1 MATQLAS
8 AEQRPAAVLYIRPR
22 STWFEFR
29 LAELWQFRELI
40 YFFVWRDV
48 KIRYKQTLLGL
59 AWVIVQP
66 LLTMLTFTIFFGR
79 LAKIPSQGL
88 PYPVF
93 YLAAVVPWAYFSNA
107 LLSVT
112 NIVVESQR
120 LITKVYFPRLVLPV
134 SAALSGLVDFF
145 IGFLLLVVFTVSY
158 GMRLSFLTLLLP
170 LFLLL
175 AVMTVLGVGLWLSAL
190 NALYRDV
197 RYLIPFLVQFWMLA
211 SPVAYPSSMV
221 PERWRWVYG
230 LNPMVGVID
239 GFRWALT
246 GKVPSPGPAL
256 FASIAIVCLLL
267 FGGLL
272 FFNRMEVAIA
282 DRV

>member
-1 MATQLAS
+1 MTVIPLLRIQ
-8 AEQRPAAVLYIRPR
+8 PPR
-22 STWFEFR
+22 SWFEFR
-29 LAELWQFRELI
+29 LAELWEFRELV

-48 KIRYKQTLLGL
+48 KIRYKQTALGV
-59 AWVIVQP
+59 AWVLLQP

-79 LAKIPSQGL
+79 LAKLPSDGL

-107 LLSVT
+107 LLAIT
-112 NIVVESQR
+112 NIVVENQR
-120 LITKVYFPRLVLPV
+120 VITKVYFPRLVLPF
-134 SAALSGLVDFF
+134 SAALSGLLDFC
-145 IGFLLLVVFTVSY
+145 IGFLVLVIFTLSY
-158 GMRLSFLTLLLP
+158 GIRPSFSVLFLP

-175 AVMTVLGVGLWLSAL
+175 AVITVLGVGLWLSAL

-211 SPVAYPSSMV
+211 SPVAYPSSLV
-221 PERWRWVYG
+221 PERWRWLYG
-230 LNPMVGVID
+230 LNPMAGVIE
-239 GFRWALT
+239 GFRWAIT
-246 GKVPSPGPAL
+246 GRVASPGPVL
-256 FASIAIVCLLL
+256 YVSIAIVCVLV

-272 FFNRMEVAIA
+272 FFNRMEGEIA

>member
-1 MATQLAS
+1 M
-8 AEQRPAAVLYIRPR
+8 
-22 STWFEFR
+22 
-29 LAELWQFRELI
+29 I

-158 GMRLSFLTLLLP
+158 GMRLSFLTWPAAALP
-170 LFLLL
+170 SACRDDGSGRRLVAVRTQCALPGCPVLFLFLFNSGCWLL
-175 AVMTVLGVGLWLSAL
+175 RWPIRVPWCRSVGAGCTV
-190 NALYRDV
+190 
-197 RYLIPFLVQFWMLA
+197 
-211 SPVAYPSSMV
+211 
-221 PERWRWVYG
+221 
-230 LNPMVGVID
+230 
-239 GFRWALT
+239 
-246 GKVPSPGPAL
+246 
-256 FASIAIVCLLL
+256 
-267 FGGLL
+267 
-272 FFNRMEVAIA
+272 
-282 DRV
+282 